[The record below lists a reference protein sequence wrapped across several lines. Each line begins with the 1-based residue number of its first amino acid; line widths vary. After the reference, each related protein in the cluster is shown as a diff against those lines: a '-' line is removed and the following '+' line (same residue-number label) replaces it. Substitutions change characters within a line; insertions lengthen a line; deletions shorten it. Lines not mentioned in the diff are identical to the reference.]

1 MSDERRIVANT
12 GHRVGAEVVSKV
24 ISLAFYVVLAREIGD
39 AGFGVFTFGLALAML
54 VTTLA
59 NFGQDAVLVR
69 EVAPDRGQID
79 RFFADTLALKTVLA
93 VPAILIAVGAAVL
106 IDHDRETLLVI
117 VLLGVAVA
125 AETLMWTFF
134 AAFQAFDRLGFISV
148 VLVWQRLVTT
158 AVGVPALLLGADV
171 VAGSAVYLG
180 GAVLGLALA
189 AFCLLR
195 SVVRPRMSVDIRTW
209 WPLMRAAFP
218 VGIASV
224 FSTTL
229 FRVDAALLAFFASA
243 AVVGDYGAAYRL
255 FETTLFLS
263 YSVGTAVY
271 PVFARLGPGSE
282 PPLRVV
288 RDGGLKL
295 AIVATLPLAV
305 AAAVLGPGLVPLVY
319 GEAFDEGGI
328 ALVLLAPAIALYP
341 IEHIAA
347 AMLVAQRRQKIV
359 AAVVGVVALQNVIAN
374 VLLIPVFSLKAA
386 ALNTSISE
394 ALLAISFLYLA
405 GRTAG
410 GFEWARVTAGPV
422 LAAGLAGATML
433 LLRDTLPLAAAAGAV
448 VYFTTLVTWE
458 RRRFPD
464 DARLVSDLL
473 LRRA

>member
-1 MSDERRIVANT
+1 
-12 GHRVGAEVVSKV
+12 
-24 ISLAFYVVLAREIGD
+24 
-39 AGFGVFTFGLALAML
+39 
-54 VTTLA
+54 
-59 NFGQDAVLVR
+59 
-69 EVAPDRGQID
+69 
-79 RFFADTLALKTVLA
+79 
-93 VPAILIAVGAAVL
+93 
-106 IDHDRETLLVI
+106 
-117 VLLGVAVA
+117 
-125 AETLMWTFF
+125 
-134 AAFQAFDRLGFISV
+134 
-148 VLVWQRLVTT
+148 
-158 AVGVPALLLGADV
+158 
-171 VAGSAVYLG
+171 
-180 GAVLGLALA
+180 
-189 AFCLLR
+189 
-195 SVVRPRMSVDIRTW
+195 
-209 WPLMRAAFP
+209 MRAAFP

-394 ALLAISFLYLA
+394 ALLAVSFLYLA

-422 LAAGLAGATML
+422 LAACLAGATML
-433 LLRDTLPLAAAAGAV
+433 LLRDMLAVAAAAGAV
-448 VYFTTLVTWE
+448 VYFTALVAWE
-458 RRRFPD
+458 RRRFPE